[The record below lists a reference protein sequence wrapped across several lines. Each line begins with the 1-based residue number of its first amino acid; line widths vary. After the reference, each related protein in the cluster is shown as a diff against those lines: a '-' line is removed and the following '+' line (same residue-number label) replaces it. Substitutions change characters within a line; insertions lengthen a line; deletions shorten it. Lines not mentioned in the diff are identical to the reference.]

1 VAVALAPADA
11 ASQVLRCDVTS
22 KFKSAESGCDKVT
35 AGMWNIVDFPRQ
47 TISRCDSK
55 GCDTYNAQ
63 FATSGAY
70 INIALPA
77 NGMLARL
84 SSNGTMFMET
94 ATLTGMTASRYGPA
108 TDLFIAGGR
117 KAGTPDGAM
126 TYSTGGMR
134 SAAGA

>member
-1 VAVALAPADA
+1 MSRAWRVMCATVAVALAPADA

-22 KFKSAESGCDKVT
+22 KFKCAESGCDKVT

-77 NGMLARL
+77 NGMLAKL

-94 ATLTGMTASRYGPA
+94 ATVMATAFVSFG
-108 TDLFIAGGR
+108 
-117 KAGTPDGAM
+117 
-126 TYSTGGMR
+126 SCR
-134 SAAGA
+134 SQ